1 MCLTFVNCSLNSHNS
16 KMVRKTTAQFLEQIV
31 ERMGPGRILS
41 GIKDVT
47 DKVLLTTA
55 KLAMDPYQDTR

>member
-1 MCLTFVNCSLNSHNS
+1 
-16 KMVRKTTAQFLEQIV
+16 MVRKTTAQFLEQIV

-55 KLAMDPYQDTR
+55 KLAMDPSQDTR